1 MAEDWA
7 ANVKKYAPD
16 ADDALIAGVVRY
28 CGIALHKRDSSL
40 VSFTDPAE
48 TGRVR
53 ENFLKK
59 KLGLTQPD
67 ADLDAAIAGVGERMK
82 GENFKNRVTVY
93 YLLADHFGLL
103 HLFDKSGKA
112 AAEAKTAASAPETGE
127 GAIGT
132 AGAAAL
138 GVVGA
143 GAAGAASLFEAGKGG
158 AAAAAPPAAPR
169 EPVMSHSDDRT
180 AAIGSQSL
188 AGDGESKGSMRW
200 LWWLLLALIIVALLW
215 WLFHRTHE
223 TTPVAPTAQT
233 EVAAPAV
240 TAPPAD
246 GTVDLAAA
254 PPEGSVT
261 IPTGAGVTAETR
273 DGKPVVKVY
282 FDTGKTVVADA
293 FGATAAGLKS
303 WLASHAGSSLG
314 VSGFNDKTGNA
325 AANAALSKQRAEA
338 VKAALA
344 TAGIAD
350 SSVELVK
357 PTDTTDT
364 TTDNAG
370 ARRVEVFVR

>member
-7 ANVKKYAPD
+7 ANVKKYMPG
-16 ADDALIAGVVRY
+16 ADDDIIAGIVRY

-59 KLGLTQPD
+59 KLGLTRPD
-67 ADLDAAIAGVGERMK
+67 ADLDAAIAGVGEKMK

-103 HLFDKSGKA
+103 HLFDKSGKGA
-112 AAEAKTAASAPETGE
+112 AAAPVKDESAT
-127 GAIGT
+127 
-132 AGAAAL
+132 GAAAL
-138 GVVGA
+138 GAAGAGLAGA
-143 GAAGAASLFEAGKGG
+143 GAPEAASLFETGKG
-158 AAAAAPPAAPR
+158 AASPTTPAR
-169 EPVMSHSDDRT
+169 EPVASPVGDRS
-180 AAIGSQSL
+180 AATGSQAL
-188 AGDGESKGSMRW
+188 ASDYGEGKGSMRW
-200 LWWLLLALIIVALLW
+200 LLWVLLALILLALLW
-215 WLFHRTHE
+215 WLFHRSHE
-223 TTPVAPTAQT
+223 ATPAATTAPMAETQA
-233 EVAAPAV
+233 AAPAV

-246 GTVDLAAA
+246 GTVDLATA
-254 PPEGSVT
+254 PAEGSVT

-282 FDTGKTVVADA
+282 FDTGKTAVAES
-293 FGATAAGLKS
+293 FGATAAGLKA

-338 VKAALA
+338 VKAALVA
-344 TAGIAD
+344 GGIAD

-357 PTDTTDT
+357 PADTTDT
-364 TTDNAG
+364 TTDNAS
-370 ARRVEVFVR
+370 ARRVEIVVR